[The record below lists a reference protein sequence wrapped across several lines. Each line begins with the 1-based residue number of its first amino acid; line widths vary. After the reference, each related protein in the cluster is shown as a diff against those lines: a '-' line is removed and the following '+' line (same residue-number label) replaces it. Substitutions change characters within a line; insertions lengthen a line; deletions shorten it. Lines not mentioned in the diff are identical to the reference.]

1 MMLRVYEDSS
11 ELSFQF
17 FLDIF
22 LSLKY
27 TSLDVSD
34 EASGQLD
41 GIDVLLASV
50 ISRFNAE
57 ESYVGVWWAGLNL
70 CIFLYKCV
78 SSPRGQL

>member
-27 TSLDVSD
+27 TSIDVSD

-57 ESYVGVWWAGLNL
+57 ESYVGVWWAGRNL